1 MPLPLLLWGAAAAL
15 AATGVV
21 KGAQAVGT
29 MSDAEDIGNDAE
41 RRYRKKKEK
50 LEEAQE
56 QTNAREAELAQL
68 RIHVFSHQIK
78 HIVDVLS
85 RTKSASSS
93 LEGFNSVFSVAEMK
107 KMNQMVV
114 GSLELESGLLAGAA
128 TGALAGFG
136 AYTSVGMLAAA
147 STGTA
152 ISTLTGAAATNAT
165 LAWLGA
171 GSLAAGGFGMAGGM
185 IALGGIV
192 AGPALAVGG
201 FMLSSKA
208 EEALTNA
215 KKYRDEVD
223 VAIEKMELIEAAF
236 GGIRENA
243 DIVTD
248 AIQKTVARF
257 EKIKVFD
264 NSDGAAFN
272 QMLVIGK
279 ALKTLLETSTIDKE
293 GAPALGI
300 KRTCDGLISC

>member
-223 VAIEKMELIEAAF
+223 VAIEQMELIETAF

>member
-201 FMLSSKA
+201 FMLSSEA